1 LYCTSYIWRA
11 GLAVITNR
19 EGVTIIRAAGLI
31 APETTPRVY
40 TVHSSS
46 KLGERPKSMFL
57 RRLSF
62 WTRGAAFAAVLTLT
76 AAFASAQ
83 QEKLPDAPIPQNNA
97 PAPQENF
104 PAPSTPGE
112 PGSSSSSGNPEEPAN
127 TRGPQPAPGQSNPLP
142 PPPGSQEIK
151 TVPAGSVPSSPE
163 SGRDQLFSLEKT
175 VSFVNVPVTVKDDE
189 GKLVD
194 GLLQKDFTVL
204 EDGVQQRISF
214 FTSDPFPLS
223 AAVIID
229 QGISDITLKKV
240 NQTFSALG
248 GSFGPFDEVAV
259 FTYGNTVN
267 QRSDFGNTTR
277 MSIALNRI
285 KDDRGENPGAPLVGG
300 PFGAGPSTNSK
311 PPIGTDLVLTP
322 AKESHVLNDAILMA
336 AQNLARRPRENRKI
350 IFVISDGQEFG
361 SRANYSQVLKVLLT
375 DGIAVYAIGVG
386 SAAMPVYDK
395 VAKARI
401 PGFGY
406 SNILPRYANATGGDV
421 LNEMSKEAIESAY
434 QRITMEARNQ
444 YTLGYNT
451 TQKPSSTFREIEV
464 RVKRPGL
471 QVYAKHGYYPLPPQ
485 RAEAQ
490 PAATAEPNAP
500 PPQTPQ

>member
-1 LYCTSYIWRA
+1 
-11 GLAVITNR
+11 
-19 EGVTIIRAAGLI
+19 
-31 APETTPRVY
+31 
-40 TVHSSS
+40 
-46 KLGERPKSMFL
+46 MFT
-57 RRLSF
+57 RRSSF
-62 WTRGAAFAAVLTLT
+62 WTRSAVLAAALTLT
-76 AAFASAQ
+76 AAYASAQ
-83 QEKLPDAPIPQNNA
+83 QPLPDAPAPQNNA
-97 PAPQENF
+97 PAPDSNTPPQG
-104 PAPSTPGE
+104 APG
-112 PGSSSSSGNPEEPAN
+112 GADSSSSSGNPEQPAN
-127 TRGPQPAPGQSNPLP
+127 TRSTPQPAPGQTNPQA

-151 TVPAGSVPSSPE
+151 TVPPGSVPNTPE

-175 VSFVNVPVTVKDDE
+175 VSFVTVPVTVKDDE

-194 GLLQKDFTVL
+194 GLLQKDFTIF
-204 EDGVQQRISF
+204 EDGAQQRITL

-267 QRSDFGNTTR
+267 KRSDFGNTAR
-277 MSIALNRI
+277 LSIALNRI

-311 PPIGTDLVLTP
+311 PPVGTNPVLTP

-336 AQNLARRPRENRKI
+336 AQDLAHRPRENRKI
-350 IFVISDGQEFG
+350 IFVISNGQEFG
-361 SRANYSQVLKVLLT
+361 SRASYAQVLKVLLT
-375 DGIAVYAIGVG
+375 DEIAVYAIGVG
-386 SAAMPVYDK
+386 GTAMPLYNKIEK
-395 VAKARI
+395 VRI

-421 LNEMSKEAIESAY
+421 LDEMSKESIESAY

-451 TQKPSSTFREIEV
+451 AQKPSSTFRDIEV

-490 PAATAEPNAP
+490 PVEAEQQPGAAQEPP
-500 PPQTPQ
+500 KSQPQ

>member
-1 LYCTSYIWRA
+1 
-11 GLAVITNR
+11 
-19 EGVTIIRAAGLI
+19 
-31 APETTPRVY
+31 
-40 TVHSSS
+40 
-46 KLGERPKSMFL
+46 MFL

-175 VSFVNVPVTVKDDE
+175 VSFVTVPVTVKDDE

-194 GLLQKDFTVL
+194 GLLQKDFTIL
-204 EDGVQQRISF
+204 EDGVQQRLAL

-223 AAVIID
+223 AAVVID
-229 QGISDITLKKV
+229 QGISDLTLKKV
-240 NQTFSALG
+240 NQTFSALN

-259 FTYGNTVN
+259 FTYGNSVN

-277 MSIALNRI
+277 LSIALNRI
-285 KDDRGENPGAPLVGG
+285 KDDRGQNPGVPTVGG
-300 PFGAGPSTNSK
+300 PFGSGPSTNSK
-311 PPIGTDLVLTP
+311 PPVGTNPVLTP
-322 AKESHVLNDAILMA
+322 TKESHVLNDAILMA
-336 AQNLARRPRENRKI
+336 AQALSHRPRENRKI

-361 SRANYSQVLKVLLT
+361 SRASYAQVLKVLLT
-375 DGIAVYAIGVG
+375 DEIAIYAIGVG
-386 SAAMPVYDK
+386 DVAMPLYSK
-395 VAKARI
+395 IEKARI

-406 SNILPRYANATGGDV
+406 ANILPRYANATGGDV
-421 LNEMSKEAIESAY
+421 LNEFSKESIESAY

-451 TQKPSSTFREIEV
+451 PQKPSSTFRDVEV

-471 QVYAKHGYYPLPPQ
+471 EVFTKHGYYPLPPQ
-485 RAEAQ
+485 RAEAAQ
-490 PAATAEPNAP
+490 PTEQQPGTSQEATK
-500 PPQTPQ
+500 PQPQ